1 MKVISVKTVVQKRTT
16 GTEAR
21 GIGETAWATVERRD
35 AARSTGEM
43 AAPKRATHAAAE
55 TTSMP
60 ATESGMTTA
69 AEPCMAATTT
79 AVTTATMLRP

>member
-35 AARSTGEM
+35 AARATGEM
-43 AAPKRATHAAAE
+43 TAPKRAAHVAAE
-55 TTSMP
+55 TASVP
-60 ATESGMTTA
+60 ATESGMTTT
-69 AEPCMAATTT
+69 AEPRTATTT